1 MTTGTHEEFDGGCDV
16 FGIGMSEMLIICGV
30 ALLVFGPK
38 ELPEIAKKIARGVR
52 EVRKASDDLRKSID
66 LDDDEPP
73 RRPKPPPLRSEPE
86 RADRELA
93 PAITGSVLT
102 QNADG
107 FDAVD
112 SIDSPA
118 DDDHDE
124 FGRLRVRPPVIAATA
139 GQRDERNTDEHVPV
153 LKSAQP
159 VGAHNLD
166 DDEVAR
172 G

>member
-1 MTTGTHEEFDGGCDV
+1 M

-73 RRPKPPPLRSEPE
+73 RRSKPPPLRSEPE
-86 RADRELA
+86 RTDRELA
-93 PAITGSVLT
+93 PAITGSVLM
-102 QNADG
+102 QHADG
-107 FDAVD
+107 LDAVD
-112 SIDSPA
+112 THHDSPA
-118 DDDHDE
+118 DDHHDE
-124 FGRLRVRPPVIAATA
+124 FGRLRARPAVATSA
-139 GQRDERNTDEHVPV
+139 GQRDERNTDEGVPV
-153 LKSAQP
+153 LQSAQP

-166 DDEVAR
+166 DDAESAVAIEVAR

>member
-1 MTTGTHEEFDGGCDV
+1 M

-86 RADRELA
+86 RTDRELA

-102 QNADG
+102 QTADG
-107 FDAVD
+107 LDALD
-112 SIDSPA
+112 AHDSPA
-118 DDDHDE
+118 DDDHDDDHDE
-124 FGRLRVRPPVIAATA
+124 FGRLRVRPEIAASA
-139 GQRDERNTDEHVPV
+139 GQRDERNTDDHVPV

-166 DDEVAR
+166 DDEPAVTAVEVAR

>member
-1 MTTGTHEEFDGGCDV
+1 M

-102 QNADG
+102 QNAEG
-107 FDAVD
+107 HDALD
-112 SIDSPA
+112 ADNPA

-124 FGRLRVRPPVIAATA
+124 FGRLRVKPVIAASA
-139 GQRDERNTDEHVPV
+139 GQRDERNTDDHVP
-153 LKSAQP
+153 LLQSAQP
-159 VGAHNLD
+159 IGAHNLD
-166 DDEVAR
+166 DDEPAAAPTTEVAR

>member
-1 MTTGTHEEFDGGCDV
+1 M

-66 LDDDEPP
+66 LDDEPP

-107 FDAVD
+107 LDAVD
-112 SIDSPA
+112 AFDTPA

-124 FGRLRVRPPVIAATA
+124 FGRLRVRPVIAATA
-139 GQRDERNTDEHVPV
+139 GQRDERNTEEHVPV
-153 LKSAQP
+153 LQSAQP
-159 VGAHNLD
+159 IGAHNLD
-166 DDEVAR
+166 DDEPAVSPAEVAR